1 MQSDIFN
8 QGKLLLNGL
17 PLNLMFQRQKN
28 NFALLS
34 DAENRTFKV
43 SFQDLIF
50 CLRKVRLSPH
60 KFQSIQQTLEKTSA
74 LYPINCVSLIPN
86 QLRQPYTQSTAPAL
100 YPINCVKIKI
110 HSVAQRLSSPNWENA
125 ILGQIQNRVFV
136 AMTENAAFTGSYT
149 KNPFLFKHNHLNS
162 AAAYAKSTLM

>member
-1 MQSDIFN
+1 MFLQGRVQSDIFN

-43 SFQDLIF
+43 SFQDVIF

-60 KFQSIQQTLEKTSA
+60 KFQSIPQTLEKTS
-74 LYPINCVSLIPN
+74 
-86 QLRQPYTQSTAPAL
+86 AL

-125 ILGQIQNRVFV
+125 ILGQIQNIVFV
-136 AMTENAAFTGSYT
+136 VMTENAAFTGSYT

-162 AAAYAKSTLM
+162 AVAYVNSTLMQI